1 MPRGR
6 HKHLT
11 SSYELIQEG
20 QNPHRMT
27 ADGWGDTTWETF
39 ISNVSNT
46 LPSSPANCPRCK
58 LVMRNV
64 EVVSE
69 QELIN
74 IPRPTSV
81 EFIIN
86 YFSIIGGHN
95 YLRQGS
101 LAMGNRNTRHWILTT
116 LIEVIFTNA
125 LCAYCVEYRSVNCS
139 DITYLD
145 TYSKLAKKIDLQHL
159 YSIWTWYTQ
168 RRHIRNEG
176 KVKHVSIWRFYTRIN
191 KRNHYCIIINSYFS
205 QETNIH

>member
-46 LPSSPANCPRCK
+46 LPSSPASCPRCK
-58 LVMRNV
+58 LVMRDV

-74 IPRPTSV
+74 ISRPTSV

-86 YFSIIGGHN
+86 YFSVIGGHN

-101 LAMGNRNTRHWILTT
+101 LAMGNCNTRHLILTT

-145 TYSKLAKKIDLQHL
+145 TYSKLAKKWIF
-159 YSIWTWYTQ
+159 SIYIQ
-168 RRHIRNEG
+168 NGRDIRNAD
-176 KVKHVSIWRFYTRIN
+176 T
-191 KRNHYCIIINSYFS
+191 
-205 QETNIH
+205 